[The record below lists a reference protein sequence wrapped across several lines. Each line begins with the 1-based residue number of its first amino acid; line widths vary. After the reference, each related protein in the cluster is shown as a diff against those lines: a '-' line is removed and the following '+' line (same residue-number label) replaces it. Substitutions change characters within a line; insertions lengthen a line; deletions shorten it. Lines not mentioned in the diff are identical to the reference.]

1 MSDIP
6 AHLRNEVVMRA
17 GSRCEYCGLSQAGQE
32 ATFHIDHVVPRAA
45 GGPTEATN
53 LALAC
58 VSCSLRKC
66 ARQVAPD
73 PESGEDA
80 PLFNPRAQR
89 WADHFR
95 WEGVVVVPLTP
106 TGRATAAA
114 LAMNRPLVVA
124 IRLEEAERG
133 RHPPP
138 LTGAM

>member
-80 PLFNPRAQR
+80 PLFNPRAHGGRTTSGGRVWSLCRSPRPAGQQQR
-89 WADHFR
+89 R
-95 WEGVVVVPLTP
+95 
-106 TGRATAAA
+106 
-114 LAMNRPLVVA
+114 
-124 IRLEEAERG
+124 
-133 RHPPP
+133 
-138 LTGAM
+138 